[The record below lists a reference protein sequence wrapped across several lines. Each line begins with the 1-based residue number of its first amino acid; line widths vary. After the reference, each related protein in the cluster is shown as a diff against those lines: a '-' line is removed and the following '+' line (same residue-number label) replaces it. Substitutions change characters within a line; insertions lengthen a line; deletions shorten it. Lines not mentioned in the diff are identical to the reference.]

1 MKKCSQL
8 DISITIALQTKNSP
22 VLDTGRCPK
31 LKSDEFFVCKAI
43 DIEISRCE
51 HFDFSHS
58 HYKFFGAG
66 PRFLS
71 KSDEFFLWNPFYYPH
86 SHPSK
91 ILLYQKM
98 RHLIGAGPQDAYL
111 YPNAPN
117 ARHATRPRGE
127 LMPPR
132 RVAALHYA
140 EC

>member
-66 PRFLS
+66 PHDYVLFIMPNCLS
-71 KSDEFFLWNPFYYPH
+71 VSYSVQYD
-86 SHPSK
+86 
-91 ILLYQKM
+91 
-98 RHLIGAGPQDAYL
+98 R
-111 YPNAPN
+111 
-117 ARHATRPRGE
+117 
-127 LMPPR
+127 
-132 RVAALHYA
+132 
-140 EC
+140 